1 MPTEILPDELALREV
16 RRERALAHMEAHDL
30 DILVLG
36 RPANVRYVTGARQ
49 LWVAGTR
56 PFGPSCVLV
65 RDTGAIYLVSTWD
78 EGIPDDIP
86 HERLFGL
93 TWNPRHLIA
102 ELQGIKGAATARRVG
117 TDAMSPGFAR
127 LLPEAFPAAE
137 LVDGES
143 AMRAARRVK
152 TTDEV
157 AALRAAISVAEDS
170 LATAVDV
177 LRPGV
182 TERELSGVL
191 LEAAAAGGVT
201 TPSTQEVAWV
211 TSRDQRWRRR
221 TDVNGQ
227 VGPGDLVAFTV
238 GVVAGGYIG
247 EVGRTW
253 PAEGADAADAA
264 AHRALYHRW
273 EELWGRL
280 AAACRPGARGGELI
294 AAYEAAGEPLPP
306 MPVARGLGLGFDP
319 PVITPDL
326 PETAAA
332 EELEPGMVIAVT
344 AAVWQEG
351 AGAVIGREAV
361 LITPDGSEVLTS
373 SPFWNR
379 RSDG

>member
-1 MPTEILPDELALREV
+1 MSTEVLPDELALREG

-36 RPANVRYVTGARQ
+36 RAANVRYVTGARQ

-65 RDTGAIYLVSTWD
+65 RDSGAIYLVSTWD
-78 EGIPDDIP
+78 EGVPEDIP

-93 TWNPRHLIA
+93 TWNPMNLVA
-102 ELQGIKGAATARRVG
+102 ELREIEGAKTARRVG
-117 TDAMSPGFAR
+117 TDAMSPAFAR
-127 LLPEAFPAAE
+127 LLPMAFPAAE

-143 AMRAARRVK
+143 AMRSARRVK
-152 TTDEV
+152 TPEEV
-157 AALRAAISVAEDS
+157 AALREAIGVAEDS
-170 LATAVDV
+170 LAVAVAQ

-211 TSRDQRWRRR
+211 TSREHPWRRTADGDGR
-221 TDVNGQ
+221 VA
-227 VGPGDLVAFTV
+227 PGDLVAFTV

-253 PAEGADAADAA
+253 PVDGADTAKTA
-264 AHRALYHRW
+264 AHRALYERW
-273 EELWGRL
+273 DELWARL
-280 AAACRPGARGGELI
+280 AAACRPGARGSDLI
-294 AAYEAAGEPLPP
+294 AAYAAAGEPLPP

-326 PETAAA
+326 PETAAEA
-332 EELEPGMVIAVT
+332 ELEPDMVLAVT
-344 AAVWQEG
+344 GAVWQEG
-351 AGAVIGREAV
+351 VGAVIGREAV
-361 LITPDGSEVLTS
+361 LITSAGSEILTS
-373 SPFWNR
+373 SAFWNR
-379 RSDG
+379 RFDG